1 MRDNHEG
8 MPELIRAF
16 EKDGHYF
23 LIIEIDWK
31 RQKKRYQFGVS
42 RKSYLILRRIF
53 ETRTFDMMPG
63 LKYRYFYGG
72 SSHALDSSSASMFVR
87 VELGRDATTKEFD
100 IPKDLHANLLWFA
113 QLPSP
118 ENASYLEIHES

>member
-23 LIIEIDWK
+23 LIIEIDWEH
-31 RQKKRYQFGVS
+31 QKKRYQFGVL
-42 RKSYLILRRIF
+42 RKSYLKLQRIL

-63 LKYRYFYGG
+63 LKYRYFYAG
-72 SSHALDSSSASMFVR
+72 SSHRLDFSSASMFVR
-87 VELGRDATTKEFD
+87 IELGRDATTREFE
-100 IPKDLHANLLWFA
+100 IPKELHANFLWFT
-113 QLPSP
+113 QLESI
-118 ENASYLEIHES
+118 EDARYLEIDDD

>member
-23 LIIEIDWK
+23 LIIEIDWEH
-31 RQKKRYQFGVS
+31 QKKRYQFGVL
-42 RKSYLILRRIF
+42 RKNYLILQRIL

-63 LKYRYFYGG
+63 LKYRYFYAG
-72 SSHALDSSSASMFVR
+72 SSHPLDLSSASMFVR
-87 VELGRDATTKEFD
+87 IELGRDATIREFE
-100 IPKDLHANLLWFA
+100 IPKDLHANLLWFT
-113 QLPSP
+113 QLKSI
-118 ENASYLEIHES
+118 EDARYLEIADD

>member
-23 LIIEIDWK
+23 LIIEIDWEH
-31 RQKKRYQFGVS
+31 QKKRYQFGVL
-42 RKSYLILRRIF
+42 RKNYLILQRIL

-63 LKYRYFYGG
+63 LKYRYFYAG
-72 SSHALDSSSASMFVR
+72 SSHPLDLSSASMFVR
-87 VELGRDATTKEFD
+87 IELGRDAITREFE
-100 IPKDLHANLLWFA
+100 IPKELHANLLWFT
-113 QLPSP
+113 QLKSI
-118 ENASYLEIHES
+118 EDARYLEIADD